1 MWCPEC
7 KKTSAKPFSLGW
19 SSGAPFL
26 GECSGD
32 SSPSRNSLNQKIL
45 CISCSHLDIW
55 PSGLPAIQTSDLW
68 SPGLL
73 AIWTSCHP
81 DFWTSGHPDFW
92 TSGHPDFWLSD
103 LELWGF
109 GAGHPDFWPSYAY
122 EPHNYGRQM
131 APLVKLCRTLFQAD
145 LWYTL
150 KLSSSKFDCLHKRNP
165 E

>member
-26 GECSGD
+26 GEGSGG

-55 PSGLPAIQTSDLW
+55 PSGLPDIQTSDLW

-73 AIWTSCHP
+73 AIWTSCH
-81 DFWTSGHPDFW
+81 
-92 TSGHPDFWLSD
+92 L
-103 LELWGF
+103 
-109 GAGHPDFWPSYAY
+109 DFWPHHGLLVIRPRALRLWSWTSRLLTILCLRA
-122 EPHNYGRQM
+122 PQLWKQM